1 MIHSKLHQLLFISI
15 GLLSI
20 SFLLSCGG
28 GHAHPQPGDQATN
41 GKEYY
46 EIREYVVSSEAQQ
59 QEVLAYLK
67 DAAVPGLNR
76 QGISPIGVFTP
87 TAPDSG
93 LNVYMLI
100 PYQNLNQ
107 FAEAPGKLMAD
118 AAHNQAGAAYLNI
131 SDPEM
136 KAYERIDSRL
146 MVAFD
151 SMPKMEVPALK
162 SNPNRVFELR
172 SYESFSEK
180 KGLKKIQMFDGGGEV
195 GIFKKLGFQPV
206 FFAQAITGDEQPNL
220 IYMVTYSSMEDH
232 PNKWNAFREDPG
244 WVKIKDLEEYKN
256 TVSKIHKYFLAPAD
270 FSQL

>member
-1 MIHSKLHQLLFISI
+1 MLYSQLLR
-15 GLLSI
+15 LLS
-20 SFLLSCGG
+20 LLIALVGFSMLAGCS
-28 GHAHPQPGDQATN
+28 HDHPHEADHDHATN

-46 EIREYVVSSEAQQ
+46 ELREYSVSSAEQQ
-59 QEVLAYLK
+59 QQVLAYLR

-76 QGISPIGVFTP
+76 QGISPVGVFTP

-93 LNVYMLI
+93 LTIYMLI
-100 PYQNLNQ
+100 PYQSLDQ
-107 FAEAPGKLMAD
+107 FADAPAKLMAD
-118 AAHNQAGAAYLNI
+118 AAHNQAGAAYLDL

-136 KAYERIDSRL
+136 KAYDRIDSRL
-146 MVAFD
+146 LVAFD

-180 KGLKKIQMFDGGGEV
+180 KGLKKIKMFNVGNEV
-195 GIFKKLGFQPV
+195 TIFKNLGFQPV
-206 FFAQAITGDEQPNL
+206 FFAQAITGDELPNL

-232 PNKWNAFREDPG
+232 PNKWKSFANDPG
-244 WVKIKDLEEYKN
+244 WKAVKGLEEYKN
-256 TVSKIHKYFLAPAD
+256 TVSKIHKYFLAPTD